1 VVQPDPERLQV
12 GFLDEGPHDEGPFA
26 CSALGALLQAAG
38 ELPEQRAQVGHGP
51 PDQGSSGP
59 LYSSRMVKRVGAVLA
74 RREETIAGA
83 MEAGADGFLAK
94 DASSRQVAGP
104 SAPLVEGTAS
114 VVAEADLDPRTVPA
128 TCNSEPLFST
138 V

>member
-1 VVQPDPERLQV
+1 
-12 GFLDEGPHDEGPFA
+12 
-26 CSALGALLQAAG
+26 
-38 ELPEQRAQVGHGP
+38 
-51 PDQGSSGP
+51 
-59 LYSSRMVKRVGAVLA
+59 MVKRVGAVLA

-114 VVAEADLDPRTVPA
+114 VVAEADLKEVR
-128 TCNSEPLFST
+128 
-138 V
+138 

>member
-1 VVQPDPERLQV
+1 MDRQIR
-12 GFLDEGPHDEGPFA
+12 
-26 CSALGALLQAAG
+26 
-38 ELPEQRAQVGHGP
+38 
-51 PDQGSSGP
+51 GSSGP

>member
-1 VVQPDPERLQV
+1 
-12 GFLDEGPHDEGPFA
+12 
-26 CSALGALLQAAG
+26 
-38 ELPEQRAQVGHGP
+38 
-51 PDQGSSGP
+51 
-59 LYSSRMVKRVGAVLA
+59 MVKRVGAVLA

-94 DASSRQVAGP
+94 DASSRQIAGP